1 MNNNLDFN
9 KLSDLEIND
18 DIVCQSIFVELNLKK
33 SSTIIGVVYRP
44 PNGDIKKFNDY
55 INNTLSKLNNSKKS
69 IYIMGDFNINLLN
82 SETCNLTSDF
92 FEIML
97 SHSLCPTR
105 ITTYCATLIDNIF
118 SNNYSQPVTSGIL
131 QTDISDHLPI
141 FRMDESIPKARLTSY
156 TYKKKNSKENVGQFI
171 DSLRSFDWSAVF
183 STTDPNSAYSLFFD
197 QINILYNQHIP
208 LTRINLRKHQ
218 PQKAWITQGLI
229 KSIKSKN

>member
-1 MNNNLDFN
+1 MEQDGIWLEDEEGCWLTKSESELLVEDMIKSREGRGFKEGGTIKALTCSCSDRHGGGVALYLNNNLDFN

-97 SHSLCPTR
+97 SHSLCPTIFRPTR
-105 ITTYCATLIDNIF
+105 ITTYSATLIDNIF
-118 SNNYSQPVTSGIL
+118 PNNYSQPVTSGIL
-131 QTDISDHLPI
+131 LTDILDHLPI
-141 FRMDESIPKARLTSY
+141 FLIMDESIPKA
-156 TYKKKNSKENVGQFI
+156 
-171 DSLRSFDWSAVF
+171 
-183 STTDPNSAYSLFFD
+183 
-197 QINILYNQHIP
+197 
-208 LTRINLRKHQ
+208 
-218 PQKAWITQGLI
+218 
-229 KSIKSKN
+229 